1 MQTLGLSAQA
11 NLCCD
16 TPNFLYELER
26 FFEEAAH
33 LLKNELACS
42 RRESLRLRSGND
54 KVNGRLLL
62 YRYGARAFA
71 RRRERSVGRLG
82 NKRAPTPTFGVQ
94 IGCAVRETT
103 ENVSHLNPLT
113 NNFLN
118 LFIGTNDTN
127 MT

>member
-94 IGCAVRETT
+94 FGCAIRVLNQRKQRL
-103 ENVSHLNPLT
+103 VSLRS
-113 NNFLN
+113 FN
-118 LFIGTNDTN
+118 L
-127 MT
+127 